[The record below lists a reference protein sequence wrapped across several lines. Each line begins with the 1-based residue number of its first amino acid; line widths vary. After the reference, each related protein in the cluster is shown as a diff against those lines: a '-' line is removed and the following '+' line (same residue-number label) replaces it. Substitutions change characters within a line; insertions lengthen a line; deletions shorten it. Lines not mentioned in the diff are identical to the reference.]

1 MTNKM
6 TYAQAI
12 DNALAILTDE
22 ATKTRLVELKESLA
36 KRGSKGGMTKTQKE
50 NEKLKGFILEDLET
64 AEDFITMDAFHED
77 ERLAEYKTQKIGA
90 LLKQLI
96 DAGKVQK
103 VVYKKKTF
111 YAVAGIEWVDPTPI
125 KAEDETEAE
134 GEEA

>member
-1 MTNKM
+1 MANTTM

-22 ATKTRLVELKESLA
+22 ATKTRLTELKEALA

-50 NEKLKGFILEDLET
+50 NEKVKEVILEVLT
-64 AEDFITMDAFHED
+64 NAEDFVTM
-77 ERLAEYKTQKIGA
+77 AELTEEKGLEGLSTQKVGS
-90 LLKQLI
+90 LMKQLI
-96 DAGKVQK
+96 TDNKAQK

-125 KAEDETEAE
+125 KAEDETE
-134 GEEA
+134 GEEV